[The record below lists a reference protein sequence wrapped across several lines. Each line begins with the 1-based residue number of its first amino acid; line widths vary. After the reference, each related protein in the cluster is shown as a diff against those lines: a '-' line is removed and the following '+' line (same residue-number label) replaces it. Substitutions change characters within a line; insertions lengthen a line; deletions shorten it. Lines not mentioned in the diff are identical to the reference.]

1 MKPSKI
7 LRNIKANPDKDFGIC
22 TNYHLI
28 NGQCNPDILIM
39 DMAEQGISFKDWK
52 HFSGSLRYPVP
63 AHIDAEKAYDNFDRW
78 SKKSKY
84 GQLRWQLLDWLIEQF
99 EAKGA

>member
-1 MKPSKI
+1 MKPSEI
-7 LRNIKANPDKDFGIC
+7 LRNIKANPEKAYGIC
-22 TNYHLI
+22 TNYYSNI
-28 NGQCNPDILIM
+28 GVWDIEILNIHM
-39 DMAEQGISFKDWK
+39 VEHGISFKDWE
-52 HFSGSLRYPVP
+52 HFSASERYPVP
-63 AHIDAEKAYDNFDRW
+63 AHIDARKAYETFDKW

>member
-7 LRNIKANPDKDFGIC
+7 LKNIKIQRNEHYGIC
-22 TNYHLI
+22 YNFCIESGFSL
-28 NGQCNPDILIM
+28 NLDLV
-39 DMAEQGISFKDWK
+39 MAKHRISYDEWE
-52 HFSGSLRYPVP
+52 HFSGRYHYPVP
-63 AHIDAEKAYDNFDRW
+63 ARNPKTAYNTFNKW

-99 EAKGA
+99 KAKGV